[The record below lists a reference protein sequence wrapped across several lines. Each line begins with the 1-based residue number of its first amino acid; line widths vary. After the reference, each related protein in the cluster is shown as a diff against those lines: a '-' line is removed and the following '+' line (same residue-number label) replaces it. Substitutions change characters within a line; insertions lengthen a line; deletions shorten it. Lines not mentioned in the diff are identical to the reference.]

1 MEDLLKRFYKTNI
14 ASLKRE
20 AKHHRQ
26 YAKLRR
32 GEIGLIECIIKREE
46 EIKTLEGKIRTLKEE
61 NNQLKTKNK

>member
-1 MEDLLKRFYKTNI
+1 MENSEKILFKTHI

-26 YAKLRR
+26 YAKQRK
-32 GEIGLIECIIKREE
+32 GEIGLIECIMKHEE